1 MTAPVILQQLLLLLN
16 NIVDRIWIA
25 HIPDVGQLAFTASGV
40 CVPIVYMIMALAELT
55 GTGISPYVG
64 HLLGRSQ
71 HAQAERTLGRMLAFS
86 LLLALLTLTAI
97 EVFCPTLIQLFG
109 GSPQTSAMAESYL
122 RISTPGNALC
132 IVSSMLASFL
142 LVQGLSTQTAL
153 VMGSG
158 IVLNMVLDPIFI
170 FLFGWG
176 ISGAALATTI
186 AETTSAILAIILLCR
201 MGHLHPR
208 WHLLRIEWQHITP
221 CLALG
226 ATPMVMMLSESAQM
240 GVYNQTLY
248 RYAGDLGVGT
258 MALVIMLHDFLYFP
272 VYGMAFGSQPVTSY
286 NLGAGNEKRVL
297 ANVKFLLTC
306 TFCWSAVVWLVM
318 IFLPQ
323 PVVSLIVGSG
333 PMVDYAVPMVRLS
346 FVVFFVATLQ
356 YVCQSTLQAMNR
368 PILTFWLGISRT
380 LLLLVPLVWLLP
392 HLLTSHPDMGVFLA
406 QPVTDIVVGTVTAA
420 ILYRSLHK
428 LQASR
433 S

>member
-16 NIVDRIWIA
+16 NVVDRIWIA

-64 HLLGRSQ
+64 QLLGRSQ

-176 ISGAALATTI
+176 YHHRRDHLSHPGYQTPLSDGTSAPALA
-186 AETTSAILAIILLCR
+186 SAAHR
-201 MGHLHPR
+201 MAAHH
-208 WHLLRIEWQHITP
+208 
-221 CLALG
+221 ALPG
-226 ATPMVMMLSESAQM
+226 FRSYS
-240 GVYNQTLY
+240 Y
-248 RYAGDLGVGT
+248 GDDAVGVGT
-258 MALVIMLHDFLYFP
+258 DGCI
-272 VYGMAFGSQPVTSY
+272 
-286 NLGAGNEKRVL
+286 
-297 ANVKFLLTC
+297 
-306 TFCWSAVVWLVM
+306 
-318 IFLPQ
+318 
-323 PVVSLIVGSG
+323 
-333 PMVDYAVPMVRLS
+333 
-346 FVVFFVATLQ
+346 
-356 YVCQSTLQAMNR
+356 
-368 PILTFWLGISRT
+368 
-380 LLLLVPLVWLLP
+380 
-392 HLLTSHPDMGVFLA
+392 
-406 QPVTDIVVGTVTAA
+406 
-420 ILYRSLHK
+420 
-428 LQASR
+428 
-433 S
+433 